1 MKRVLIVD
9 DEEDILLG
17 LSRYLKRHGYDVI
30 TETSPR
36 RAIEILSTEPADI
49 LITDIKMD
57 ELSGLDLIEEAKKKN
72 KDIRVIVM
80 TARGSDELE
89 RLAIEK
95 GAVEYIEKPFDIDY
109 LLQLLRKLEKGGF
122 RGVVKELSITDMLNI
137 LNVEKANAVIN
148 ISSTAGIG
156 RIYMQDG
163 EIVHAQFGDIEG
175 LDALKVI
182 FSLEGGTFSVDK
194 GVKPPKKTI
203 DVPFSNLMLEIFA
216 QIDEE
221 SSGLSM
227 EGGEEESFDFS
238 GSIFAGII
246 QEEAQE
252 SVEQAREPAE
262 EKVSGELEGPQVRP
276 LPEDIANII
285 GGILSSDDRMEAIE
299 IYDRD
304 ANLLYGLGL
313 YYPLVRGVLSVGKVT
328 SGYIELEDNRLIF
341 MEFKD
346 GFLALLALVNVSI
359 SLARVEYSRVLKR
372 IFELLSKEVE

>member
-1 MKRVLIVD
+1 MKRILIVD

-17 LSRYLKRHGYDVI
+17 LSRYLKRHGYEVI

-36 RAIEILSTEPADI
+36 KAIEILSTEPADI

-72 KDIRVIVM
+72 KDIRIIVM

-89 RLAIEK
+89 RLAIER

-109 LLQLLRKLEKGGF
+109 LLQLLKKLERGGF

-156 RIYMQDG
+156 RIFLEDG

-175 LDALKVI
+175 LDALKAI

-227 EGGEEESFDFS
+227 EGGEESFDFS
-238 GSIFAGII
+238 GSIFSGIL
-246 QEEAQE
+246 QEESQETSEKE
-252 SVEQAREPAE
+252 SVESAVVSADEPAI
-262 EKVSGELEGPQVRP
+262 KP
-276 LPEDIANII
+276 LPEEVAVVLGDI
-285 GGILSSDDRMEAIE
+285 LESDDRLEAIE
-299 IYDRD
+299 IYD
-304 ANLLYGLGL
+304 AEGNLLYGLGM
-313 YYPLVRGVLSVGKVT
+313 YYPLVKGIFSVGKVV
-328 SGYIELEDNRLIF
+328 SGFIEMEDDRLIF

-346 GFLALLALVNVSI
+346 GFLVLLTLANVSI
-359 SLARVEYSRVLKR
+359 SLAKVEYSRVVKR
-372 IFELLSKEVE
+372 ILELLSKEVE

>member
-57 ELSGLDLIEEAKKKN
+57 ELSGLDLIEEAKKRN
-72 KDIRVIVM
+72 KDIRIIVM
-80 TARGSDELE
+80 TARGSEELE
-89 RLAIEK
+89 RLAIER

-148 ISSTAGIG
+148 ISSTAGTG
-156 RIYMQDG
+156 KIYLQDG
-163 EIVHAQFGDIEG
+163 EVVHAQFGEIEG
-175 LDALKVI
+175 LDALKTI

-203 DVPFSNLMLEIFA
+203 DISFSNLMLEIFA

-227 EGGEEESFDFS
+227 EGGEESYDFS

-246 QEEAQE
+246 QEE
-252 SVEQAREPAE
+252 EQADSEEESKGESAAVEEVEEPR
-262 EKVSGELEGPQVRP
+262 VRP
-276 LPEDIANII
+276 IPEPVADVI
-285 GGILSSDDRMEAIE
+285 GEILASDDRIEAIE
-299 IYDRD
+299 VYDLES
-304 ANLLYGLGL
+304 NLLYGLGL
-313 YYPLVRGVLSVGKVT
+313 YYPLVKGLLSAGKVT
-328 SGYIELEDNRLIF
+328 SAYIELGDNRLIF
-341 MEFKD
+341 VELKD
-346 GFLALLALVNVSI
+346 GFLALLTLVNVSI

>member
-1 MKRVLIVD
+1 MKRILIVD

-17 LSRYLKRHGYDVI
+17 LSRYLKRHGYEVI

-36 RAIEILSTEPADI
+36 KAIEVLSTEPADI

-57 ELSGLDLIEEAKKKN
+57 ELSGLDLIEEAKKRN

-80 TARGSDELE
+80 TARGSSELE
-89 RLAIEK
+89 RLAIER

-109 LLQLLRKLEKGGF
+109 LLQVLKKLEKGGF

-148 ISSTAGIG
+148 ISSTAGTG
-156 RIYMQDG
+156 RIFMENG

-175 LDALKVI
+175 LDALKAI

-227 EGGEEESFDFS
+227 EGGEESFDFS
-238 GSIFAGII
+238 GSIFSGII
-246 QEEAQE
+246 EEEESDAAQE
-252 SVEQAREPAE
+252 KSVEESAVELKDEPAL
-262 EKVSGELEGPQVRP
+262 KP
-276 LPEDIANII
+276 LPDHVAAVI
-285 GGILSSDDRMEAIE
+285 GEILASDSRMEAIE
-299 IYDRD
+299 IYDSEG
-304 ANLLYGLGL
+304 NLLYGLGM
-313 YYPLVRGVLSVGKVT
+313 YYPLVKGILSVGNVI
-328 SGYIELEDNRLIF
+328 SGYIEQEDNRLIF
-341 MEFKD
+341 MEIKE
-346 GFLALLALVNVSI
+346 GFLVILTLADVSI
-359 SLARVEYSRVLKR
+359 SLARVEYSRVVKR

>member
-36 RAIEILSTEPADI
+36 RAIEVLSTEPADI

-57 ELSGLDLIEEAKKKN
+57 ELSGLDLIEEAKKRN

-148 ISSTAGIG
+148 ISSAAGIG

-163 EIVHAQFGDIEG
+163 EIVHARFGDIEG

-182 FSLEGGTFSVDK
+182 FSLEGGTFSVEK

-203 DVPFSNLMLEIFA
+203 DIPFSNLMLEIFA

-227 EGGEEESFDFS
+227 EGGGEESYEFT
-238 GSIFAGII
+238 GSIFEGII
-246 QEEAQE
+246 QEEEETDSEGE
-252 SVEQAREPAE
+252 SIGKFVAE
-262 EKVSGELEGPQVRP
+262 KAEGPRVKP
-276 LPEDIANII
+276 LPEPIADII
-285 GGILSSDDRMEAIE
+285 GEILASDDRMEVLE
-299 IYDRD
+299 IYDAD

-313 YYPLVRGVLSVGKVT
+313 YYPLVNGLLSVGKIV
-328 SGYIELEDNRLIF
+328 SGYIELEDNRLLYV
-341 MEFKD
+341 EFKG
-346 GFLALLALVNVSI
+346 GFLVLMALVNVSI
-359 SLARVEYSRVLKR
+359 SLARVEYSRALKR

>member
-36 RAIEILSTEPADI
+36 KAIEILSTEPADI
-49 LITDIKMD
+49 LITDVKMD
-57 ELSGLDLIEEAKKKN
+57 EFSGLDLIEEAKRRN
-72 KDIRVIVM
+72 RDIRVIVM

-89 RLAIEK
+89 RLAIER

-148 ISSTAGIG
+148 ISSTAGPG

-163 EIVHAQFGDIEG
+163 EIVHARFGDLEG

-203 DVPFSNLMLEIFA
+203 DISFNNLMLEIFA

-221 SSGLSM
+221 STGLSM
-227 EGGEEESFDFS
+227 ESEAEESYDFG

-246 QEEAQE
+246 QEEEQE
-252 SVEQAREPAE
+252 QVASSEEQKAE
-262 EKVSGELEGPQVRP
+262 VSADAEGPRMKP
-276 LPEDIANII
+276 LAEPIAEII
-285 GGILSSDDRMEAIE
+285 GEILSSDERMEAIE
-299 IYDRD
+299 VYDMQE
-304 ANLLYGLGL
+304 NLLYGLGL
-313 YYPLVRGVLSVGKVT
+313 FYPLARGLISTGGVT
-328 SGYIELEDNRLIF
+328 SGYIELENDRLLF
-341 MEFKD
+341 FELKD
-346 GFLALLALVNVSI
+346 GFLVLLALVNVSI

-372 IFELLSKEVE
+372 IFELLKEVE

>member
-36 RAIEILSTEPADI
+36 RAIEVLSTEPADI

-57 ELSGLDLIEEAKKKN
+57 ELSGLDLIEEAKKRN

-148 ISSTAGIG
+148 ISSAAGIG

-163 EIVHAQFGDIEG
+163 EIVHARFGDIEG

-182 FSLEGGTFSVDK
+182 FSLEGGTFSVEK

-203 DVPFSNLMLEIFA
+203 DIPFSNLMLEIFA

-227 EGGEEESFDFS
+227 EGGGEESYEFT
-238 GSIFAGII
+238 GSIFEGII
-246 QEEAQE
+246 QEEEETDSEGE
-252 SVEQAREPAE
+252 SIGKFVAE
-262 EKVSGELEGPQVRP
+262 KAEGPRVKP
-276 LPEDIANII
+276 LPEPIADII
-285 GGILSSDDRMEAIE
+285 GEILASDDRMEVLE
-299 IYDRD
+299 IYDAD

-313 YYPLVRGVLSVGKVT
+313 YYPLVNGLLSVGKIV
-328 SGYIELEDNRLIF
+328 SGYIELEDNRLLYV
-341 MEFKD
+341 EFKG
-346 GFLALLALVNVSI
+346 GFLVLMALVNVSI